1 MRASLRAL
9 AVLVAFGIVTTALAM
24 PARADADKPSW
35 SVGDHWTYNVRGQN
49 FGMSGSGTLRL
60 EVVGPDTVNVAG
72 TDYASWRV
80 RVVQNVTQT
89 NVDFNSGDVWH
100 RQSDLAIVRVE
111 YSLTVDLPFFGP
123 TVVNTMI
130 TYNQPLPISWP
141 VTAGK
146 TWSGSTTVT
155 TEITGLPDFN
165 NPLTTLYI
173 VQATATVT
181 VPAGTFETTPV
192 RADSGGS
199 YSIAYW
205 APSSGSYARQQS
217 FNSQSQETSSQEL
230 TEYRY
235 QGSSFL
241 GLPIVLWLLI
251 ILLVI
256 IVLIGL
262 VFRRRQQPR
271 GVQLPPPPMAPPP
284 GPPR

>member
-1 MRASLRAL
+1 MRWRMRASLRAL

-89 NVDFNSGDVWH
+89 FVDFNSGDVWY
-100 RQSDLAIVRVE
+100 RQSDLAIVRIQ
-111 YSLTVDLPFFGP
+111 YSLTFDLPLFDP
-123 TVVNTMI
+123 TAVNTTI

-146 TWSGSTTVT
+146 TWSGFTDVTVDP
-155 TEITGLPDFN
+155 GFDYS
-165 NPLTTLYI
+165 LTTSFI
-173 VQATATVT
+173 VQATATVS

-205 APSSGSYARQQS
+205 APSSGNYARQQS

-241 GLPIVLWLLI
+241 GLPLILWLLI